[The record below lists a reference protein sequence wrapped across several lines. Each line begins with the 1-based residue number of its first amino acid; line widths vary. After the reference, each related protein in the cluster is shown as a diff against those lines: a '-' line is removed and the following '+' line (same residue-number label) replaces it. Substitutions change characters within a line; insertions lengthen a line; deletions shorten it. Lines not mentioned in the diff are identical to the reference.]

1 MAGKKKIEDLMKD
14 PKTMKKVMEEAFR
27 KVDIDGSGFL
37 ERGEF
42 EQVLVQIAKEIGVD
56 NPTREEVDDILDEI
70 DENGDNRISRDEF
83 SDLIEKVFQMI
94 GTEDI
99 WFAYP
104 FTPHYH
110 PWSHHLEQAN
120 HHSPF
125 LFTFSTFFRG
135 GTIKKLHTNSPTS
148 T

>member
-99 WFAYP
+99 
-104 FTPHYH
+104 
-110 PWSHHLEQAN
+110 
-120 HHSPF
+120 
-125 LFTFSTFFRG
+125 
-135 GTIKKLHTNSPTS
+135 
-148 T
+148 

>member
-1 MAGKKKIEDLMKD
+1 MAGKKKFEELMKD
-14 PKTMKKVMEEAFR
+14 AKKMKKLMEEAFR

-99 WFAYP
+99 
-104 FTPHYH
+104 
-110 PWSHHLEQAN
+110 
-120 HHSPF
+120 
-125 LFTFSTFFRG
+125 
-135 GTIKKLHTNSPTS
+135 
-148 T
+148 

>member
-1 MAGKKKIEDLMKD
+1 MKD

-99 WFAYP
+99 
-104 FTPHYH
+104 
-110 PWSHHLEQAN
+110 
-120 HHSPF
+120 
-125 LFTFSTFFRG
+125 
-135 GTIKKLHTNSPTS
+135 
-148 T
+148 

>member
-1 MAGKKKIEDLMKD
+1 MAGKKKIEDMMKD

-99 WFAYP
+99 WSAHVI
-104 FTPHYH
+104 PHYSYH
-110 PWSHHLEQAN
+110 EHMHKDHKS
-120 HHSPF
+120 F
-125 LFTFSTFFRG
+125 LSLFF
-135 GTIKKLHTNSPTS
+135 GTRWD
-148 T
+148 

>member
-99 WFAYP
+99 WYAHIIPSLFP
-104 FTPHYH
+104 IMNICTKITK
-110 PWSHHLEQAN
+110 S
-120 HHSPF
+120 F
-125 LFTFSTFFRG
+125 LSLFFCTRWHKHE
-135 GTIKKLHTNSPTS
+135 T
-148 T
+148 

>member
-99 WFAYP
+99 WFAYLSPSTSHLSAPSAHP
-104 FTPHYH
+104 FRTSKSSFTLLFGLLPRRHYH
-110 PWSHHLEQAN
+110 EGAHQ
-120 HHSPF
+120 
-125 LFTFSTFFRG
+125 
-135 GTIKKLHTNSPTS
+135 
-148 T
+148 

>member
-1 MAGKKKIEDLMKD
+1 MAGKKKIEDMMKD

-99 WFAYP
+99 
-104 FTPHYH
+104 
-110 PWSHHLEQAN
+110 
-120 HHSPF
+120 
-125 LFTFSTFFRG
+125 
-135 GTIKKLHTNSPTS
+135 
-148 T
+148 

>member
-1 MAGKKKIEDLMKD
+1 MKD
-14 PKTMKKVMEEAFR
+14 AKKMKKLMEEAFR

-99 WFAYP
+99 
-104 FTPHYH
+104 
-110 PWSHHLEQAN
+110 
-120 HHSPF
+120 
-125 LFTFSTFFRG
+125 
-135 GTIKKLHTNSPTS
+135 
-148 T
+148 

>member
-70 DENGDNRISRDEF
+70 DENGDNRISREEF
-83 SDLIEKVFQMI
+83 SDLIEKVFRMI

-99 WFAYP
+99 
-104 FTPHYH
+104 
-110 PWSHHLEQAN
+110 
-120 HHSPF
+120 
-125 LFTFSTFFRG
+125 
-135 GTIKKLHTNSPTS
+135 
-148 T
+148 